1 MLHNNTRKIA
11 LISVHSDPAVDIN
24 KEEAEGQNVY
34 VRQVGE
40 ALARLGWKVDMFTR
54 RSSLEQATIVEH
66 NANCRTIRLNAGS
79 PKFIKK
85 QEIFQY
91 LPDFVAAFLEF
102 QAQQKITYSIIHTNY
117 WLSASVGMELRKYQ
131 QFKHLHT
138 YHSLGAVEYQS
149 ITNLPRVFQA
159 RLKIEKQCLETADT
173 IIATSPQ
180 QKEVMRSLIST
191 KGNIKVIPYGTDIN
205 HFGHSSRFES
215 RNRLNIK
222 LEAKVIL
229 YVGSFERSKGL
240 ETLVKAVGYNQVRQ
254 HPDLELI
261 IVNNSTPGIKESTE
275 RERIEAIVNKL
286 KLAEITTF
294 KDHIEYTDLP
304 DYYAAADVCVV
315 PSNYEPF
322 GLVAIEAMAS
332 RTPVIASKVGGLEFT
347 VINELTGLLVPP
359 QNEKAL
365 AQAINQ
371 VLSYPAW
378 SRQLEKEA
386 RKRVESK
393 FSWNG
398 VAEQLGQQY
407 LTELS
412 RLQQQLLVAV

>member
-1 MLHNNTRKIA
+1 
-11 LISVHSDPAVDIN
+11 
-24 KEEAEGQNVY
+24 
-34 VRQVGE
+34 
-40 ALARLGWKVDMFTR
+40 
-54 RSSLEQATIVEH
+54 
-66 NANCRTIRLNAGS
+66 
-79 PKFIKK
+79 
-85 QEIFQY
+85 
-91 LPDFVAAFLEF
+91 
-102 QAQQKITYSIIHTNY
+102 
-117 WLSASVGMELRKYQ
+117 
-131 QFKHLHT
+131 
-138 YHSLGAVEYQS
+138 
-149 ITNLPRVFQA
+149 
-159 RLKIEKQCLETADT
+159 
-173 IIATSPQ
+173 
-180 QKEVMRSLIST
+180 MRSLIST

-261 IVNNSTPGIKESTE
+261 IVNNGTPGIKNSTE
-275 RERIEAIVNKL
+275 RERIEDIVNKL
-286 KLAEITTF
+286 RLAEITTF
-294 KDHIEYTDLP
+294 KDYIEYIDLP

-332 RTPVIASKVGGLEFT
+332 GTPVIASKVGGLEFT

-393 FSWNG
+393 FSWDG

-407 LTELS
+407 LTELN